1 MADGG
6 IEGYACVRA
15 SGVSGMGTVM
25 GWDGMGWDGMGCA
38 CGVIRVT
45 EVGVEVAWGLA
56 GGLGSFGGGVTVVG
70 GG

>member
-1 MADGG
+1 VRACVR
-6 IEGYACVRA
+6 ACVRA

-25 GWDGMGWDGMGCA
+25 GWDGMGWDVRGL
-38 CGVIRVT
+38 IRVT

-56 GGLGSFGGGVTVVG
+56 GGLGSFGGGVSVVG